1 MIFLKRKSCLIQPLK
16 KMNKIILNSSLALL
30 FILSSLKF
38 YQSYDRVLLNAFQRD
53 GGNKI
58 AVYPEVLEIQEIVN
72 KYQIQDFNLD
82 GNLLKGLP
90 MQRIVEFVYPI
101 KLNPTS
107 KNVFLSNT
115 IEDNDIALPSSK
127 CELIEEGYL
136 VSLYECE

>member
-1 MIFLKRKSCLIQPLK
+1 
-16 KMNKIILNSSLALL
+16 MNKIILNTSLFLL

-38 YQSYDRVLLNAFQRD
+38 YQSYDSVLFKAFQKN
-53 GGNKI
+53 GGNVI
-58 AVYPEVLEIQEIVN
+58 AVYPEVIDIQEIIYN
-72 KYQIQDFNLD
+72 YQIQDFNLD